1 MNKEGL
7 SIWKKVNLLI
17 ITCGITILLV
27 NLIVWKNADDNV
39 RKIDSVYGSNVSLNE
54 LQEKLEAVQ
63 EYMTAYLDDK
73 TSDSMEAYYS
83 AVEDY
88 EVVIQELEE
97 DATNSQSK
105 LMEKNIRN
113 LSETYLDMA
122 NETVEAKRAR
132 NVEKY
137 KEDYEEAEE
146 LYSYIQTYVYSLN
159 NAQFKNNAKQYHT
172 LLETL
177 HYTEWM
183 NLVIM
188 IGVIVVVL
196 FVISIVVRRMTYL
209 EEVKESMRLENMLL
223 EKEHEMENERKDA
236 QLKYL
241 QAQIHPHFLFNCL
254 NAGAQL
260 SMMENAPRSYEY
272 TQNLAE
278 FFRYNLK
285 KKDEVTL
292 AEELE
297 LIDHY
302 IYILNVRFAGEIH
315 YEKNVDQSLTDLRM
329 PGMILQPIVENSV
342 NYGIRDIIR
351 EKRIEIEVS
360 AMDELVCICV
370 RDNGIGISEEKIKE
384 IMEGKNVKSK
394 SSDSNGVGMTNV
406 WNRLKLYYNTD
417 EVMTIQSLGED
428 VGTEVMLYL
437 PYNGGGKNAENHD
450 CR

>member
-17 ITCGITILLV
+17 IISGITILLV
-27 NLIVWKNADDNV
+27 NLIVWKNADDNA

-63 EYMTAYLDDK
+63 ESMTSYLDDK

-88 EVVIQELEE
+88 DAVILELEE
-97 DATNSQSK
+97 NATNSQSR

-113 LSETYLDMA
+113 LSETYLDVS

-159 NAQFKNNAKQYHT
+159 NAQFKNNAAQYHT
-172 LLETL
+172 LLDTL

-183 NLVIM
+183 NLAIM
-188 IGVIVVVL
+188 IGVIAVVL
-196 FVISIVVRRMTYL
+196 VVISVAVRRMTYL
-209 EEVKESMRLENMLL
+209 EEVKESMRMENMLL

-285 KKDEVTL
+285 KPDEVTL
-292 AEELE
+292 SEELE

-315 YEKNVDQSLTDLRM
+315 YEKNVDESLVDLRM

-342 NYGIRDIIR
+342 NYGIRDITR
-351 EKRIEIEVS
+351 EKKIEIEVS

-384 IMEGKNVKSK
+384 VMEGKSVKSE
-394 SSDSNGVGMTNV
+394 SADSNGVGMANV
-406 WNRLKLYYNTD
+406 WNRLKLYYNTE
-417 EVMTIQSLGED
+417 EVMTIQSLGEN

-437 PYNGGGKNAENHD
+437 PYNGGGKD
-450 CR
+450 SC

>member
-63 EYMTAYLDDK
+63 EYMTVYLDDK

-88 EVVIQELEE
+88 EAVIQELEE
-97 DATNSQSK
+97 EATNSQSK

-113 LSETYLDMA
+113 LSETYLDVA

-196 FVISIVVRRMTYL
+196 LVISIVVRRMTYL

-285 KKDEVTL
+285 KQDEVTL

-315 YEKNVDQSLTDLRM
+315 YEKNVDESLTDLRM

-342 NYGIRDIIR
+342 NYGIRDIMR
-351 EKRIEIEVS
+351 EKKIEIEVS

-384 IMEGKNVKSK
+384 IMEGKNVKSE

-417 EVMTIQSLGED
+417 EVMTIQSLGEN

-437 PYNGGGKNAENHD
+437 PYNGGGED
-450 CR
+450 

>member
-17 ITCGITILLV
+17 IISGITILLV
-27 NLIVWKNADDNV
+27 NLIVWKNADDNA

-63 EYMTAYLDDK
+63 ESMTSYLDDK

-88 EVVIQELEE
+88 DAVILELEE
-97 DATNSQSK
+97 NATNSQSR

-113 LSETYLDMA
+113 LSETYLDVS

-137 KEDYEEAEE
+137 KENYEEAEE

-159 NAQFKNNAKQYHT
+159 NAQFKNNAAQYHT
-172 LLETL
+172 LLDTL

-183 NLVIM
+183 NLAIM
-188 IGVIVVVL
+188 IGVIAVVL
-196 FVISIVVRRMTYL
+196 VVISVAVRRMTYL
-209 EEVKESMRLENMLL
+209 EEVKESMRMENMLL

-285 KKDEVTL
+285 KPDEVTL
-292 AEELE
+292 SEELE

-315 YEKNVDQSLTDLRM
+315 YEKNVDESLVDLRM

-342 NYGIRDIIR
+342 NYGIRDITR
-351 EKRIEIEVS
+351 EKKIEIEVS

-384 IMEGKNVKSK
+384 VMEGKSVKSE
-394 SSDSNGVGMTNV
+394 SSDSNGVGMANV

-417 EVMTIQSLGED
+417 EVMTIQSLGEN

-437 PYNGGGKNAENHD
+437 PYNGGGKD
-450 CR
+450 SC